1 MSLWMLRRLWRTCLI
16 GAVLAGLAP
25 WPVQAAD
32 EIQTGDKTG
41 PSNHTTLGQRSLA
54 ETLGSGRFSAP
65 PVVATPPGFVPPR
78 SLSSQPLMEPLAP
91 HKPTTPAAT
100 SGSGAVEFSVTD
112 RSTPAEPPMVRLHAI
127 SPTGSSPSP
136 SPASATSAAA
146 TPSTDAASSTAGDA
160 EPALS
165 LDAIGAAIKPASF
178 QAGQSDRGAV
188 RAVASEEIVEP
199 EEGTETAQDNSLQ
212 PIPDPQSGD
221 PVEIEAASFS
231 GVTPGVSTFA
241 DVQKAWG
248 QPKESANRDS
258 LQVYLYSV
266 GPFDKVEVSFYEGR
280 VTSIVIR
287 LGRPF
292 PADAVAKQL
301 QLAAIR
307 PVFVSNALGEIL
319 GQSFPE
325 RGVLLAFEP
334 ADAPGKPSMKVSQII
349 LEPITAEPFV
359 LRAET
364 HLDTLMEASAK
375 DLEAAVRLDPTN
387 ARAYWLQARVLFALE
402 QHVPALSAATEAVR
416 LEAGNPQYRVTRA
429 QVLGQLGQFDAAV
442 EEAQRALETSDK
454 RPHIK
459 AHAVCLLGDL
469 YGSGQQPDYKK
480 AMAQHS
486 EAMQLAEPLA
496 QSPHPAIR
504 LAAKEVLINAHLG
517 AAHDIAWGNWNQK
530 ELAVTRWLERAAAI
544 ADDMVESEHASPEHR
559 FRVAVRALA
568 ACVGVQGK
576 LDPTP
581 WAELMVKAAEGLIT
595 ASATEAQKQ
604 RLQWDLAM
612 ALYDAVQIYQMR
624 NEHDLALKFGQL
636 AIDYLERSSTHREQA
651 EEYLLARLYFR
662 MGAIH
667 AVGKQDHKVAVEWF
681 EKAAPA
687 FGRVVNQIGPSESAR
702 LGETY
707 VSMGVSYWETGERRK
722 AVQLTE
728 EGIGLIEQ
736 MVQKG
741 AMDSASLEIP
751 YSNLAT
757 MHRMLGQNR
766 QAEALLQKAGKL
778 KGTTLR

>member
-1 MSLWMLRRLWRTCLI
+1 MSLWMLRKLWRICMVGTLV
-16 GAVLAGLAP
+16 ASLAP
-25 WPVQAAD
+25 LPGWAAD
-32 EIQTGDKTG
+32 DLQTGG
-41 PSNHTTLGQRSLA
+41 PSGPLNRSPHSSWGQPLD
-54 ETLGSGRFSAP
+54 TGRFAAP
-65 PVVATPPGFVPPR
+65 PVVAIPPGATAPR
-78 SLSSQPLMEPLAP
+78 SLPAVPRMEPLSP
-91 HKPTTPAAT
+91 GKPLAAT
-100 SGSGAVEFSVTD
+100 QSSGAVQFSVTD
-112 RSTPAEPPMVRLHAI
+112 PSMPAEPPMVRLHALP
-127 SPTGSSPSP
+127 SNDAAPPAASSAPSAP
-136 SPASATSAAA
+136 PATDAAAA
-146 TPSTDAASSTAGDA
+146 TASDVA
-160 EPALS
+160 PAVS
-165 LDAIGAAIKPASF
+165 LEALKAAIQWVSF
-178 QAGQSDRGAV
+178 QDGHADGFGAV
-188 RAVASEEIVEP
+188 HAVASEELEEP
-199 EEGTETAQDNSLQ
+199 AEEANPLQ
-212 PIPDPQSGD
+212 PIPDPQAGD

-231 GVTPGVSTFA
+231 GITPGVSTFA
-241 DVQKAWG
+241 EVQKAWG
-248 QPKESANRDS
+248 EPKGSANRGS
-258 LQVYLYSV
+258 LQVYLFSV
-266 GPFDKVEVSFYEGR
+266 GPFDKVEASFFQGR
-280 VTSIVIR
+280 VTSIVVR
-287 LGRPF
+287 LGKPF

-301 QLAAIR
+301 QLSAIR

-349 LEPITAEPFV
+349 LEPINAEPFV

-375 DLEAAVRLDPTN
+375 DLEVAVRLDPTN

-402 QHVPALSAATEAVR
+402 QHGAALNAATEAVR
-416 LEAGNPQYRVTRA
+416 LESDNPQYRVTRA
-429 QVLGQLGQFDAAV
+429 QVLGQLGQFDTAV
-442 EEAQRALETSDK
+442 EEAQRAVATSDK

-459 AHAVCLLGDL
+459 AHALCLLGDL
-469 YGSGQQPDYKK
+469 HGSGQQPDYKK
-480 AMAQHS
+480 AIAHHS

-530 ELAVTRWLERAAAI
+530 ELAVTRWLERAAVI
-544 ADDMVESEHASPEHR
+544 ADDLVENEHANPEHR

-568 ACVGVQGK
+568 ACVGTQGK

-581 WAELMVKAAEGLIT
+581 WAELMVKSAEGILT
-595 ASATEAQKQ
+595 ADATAAQKQ

-624 NEHDLALKFGQL
+624 SDHDLALKFGQL
-636 AIDYLERSSTHREQA
+636 AIDYLEQSTVQREQA
-651 EEYLLARLYFR
+651 EDYLLARLYFR

-667 AVGKQDHKVAVEWF
+667 AVGKQDHKAAVAWF
-681 EKAAPA
+681 DKASPA
-687 FGRVVNQIGPSESAR
+687 FGRVANQIGPSEAGR

-707 VSMGVSYWETGERRK
+707 VSMGVSYWETDQRSK
-722 AVQLTE
+722 AVELTE

-741 AMDSASLEIP
+741 AMESASLEIP

-766 QAEALLQKAGKL
+766 QAEAILQKANKL
-778 KGTTLR
+778 KDTTLR